1 MDGQHRLKIKV
12 GPHEFES
19 EGSADSV
26 REHFEAFTKL
36 VSAMPA
42 SALAQ
47 PQNKLENPASPA
59 PAAPAKTDWTPV
71 DDDLRTIMRVEG
83 RVVSL
88 TARPSSADD
97 AVMLMLLGQKVI
109 RQNDSVTGSE
119 IIEGL
124 AATGG
129 LSVDRVDRLLEKLAR
144 AGEVMLF
151 GERRAKRYRL
161 TNTGTAKAREL
172 ANGLIA
178 TVS

>member
-36 VSAMPA
+36 VTAMPA
-42 SALAQ
+42 STVAQ
-47 PQNKLENPASPA
+47 PHIKQEKPTIPPPPGA
-59 PAAPAKTDWTPV
+59 PKPDWMPV
-71 DDDLRTIMRVEG
+71 DDDIRNIMRVEG

-88 TARPSSADD
+88 TARPSSAED
-97 AVMLMLLGQKVI
+97 AVLLMLLGQKVL

-119 IIEGL
+119 VIEGL